1 MEGNAIRPLRSILF
15 APGNDLRKAQKAL
28 AAGADA
34 VILDLEDAVAVN
46 EKPRAREVIREALAL
61 PRQSRLYVRVNG
73 VGTAFLV
80 GDLQAVVH
88 DGVDGLMLPKAEN
101 AEDVRAVDTAI
112 AQLEKERGL
121 TPGQMELIPLVES
134 ALGVWSALGTA
145 RSCSRVRCMAF
156 GALDFTLDIG
166 TSYSKEGTEIAYARS
181 RMVLASRVAG
191 IEPPIDTVFP
201 DTRDHGG
208 LEKDCRLARQLGF
221 QGKLLIHPLQVETT
235 NRIFSPQTEEIA
247 FSLKVVEAF
256 NQAMESGTA
265 VLQVEGKMV
274 DRPVV
279 IRAQRVL
286 ATARSMGLVQPK

>member
-1 MEGNAIRPLRSILF
+1 MEENAVRPLRSILF
-15 APGNDLRKAQKAL
+15 APGNDLRKAQKAIS
-28 AAGADA
+28 AGADA
-34 VILDLEDAVAVN
+34 VILDLEDAVAPE
-46 EKPRAREVIREALAL
+46 EKPRAREVIREAMTL
-61 PRQSRLYVRVNG
+61 PRQSKLYVRVNA
-73 VGTAFLV
+73 VGTAFLD
-80 GDLQAVVH
+80 GDLQAVVRE
-88 DGVDGLMLPKAEN
+88 GIDGLMLPKAES
-101 AEDVRAVDTAI
+101 AEDIRTVDMAL
-112 AQLEKERGL
+112 AQLEKKQGL
-121 TPGQMELIPLVES
+121 SIGQVELIPLVET
-134 ALGVWSALGTA
+134 AQGVWWALETA

-201 DTRDHGG
+201 DTRDQGG

-235 NRIFSPQTEEIA
+235 NRIFSPETEEIA
-247 FSLKVVEAF
+247 FSLKVVKAF

-265 VLQVEGKMV
+265 VLQVDGKMV

-286 ATARSMGLVQPK
+286 AIAQSLGLIQAE